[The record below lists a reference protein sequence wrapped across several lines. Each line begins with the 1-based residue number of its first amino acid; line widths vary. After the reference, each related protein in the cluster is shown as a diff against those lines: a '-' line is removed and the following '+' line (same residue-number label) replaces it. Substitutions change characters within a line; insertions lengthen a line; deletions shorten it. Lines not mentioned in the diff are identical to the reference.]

1 MLSHTVKEIL
11 EVYISMSKDTV
22 PKVVQKQIEVIYSTQ
37 VEDAQE
43 VRHFFQHL
51 KNACL
56 EILKG
61 VSLHFLPFLRFV
73 LELKKEKAHLHF
85 SIFLDPCY

>member
-22 PKVVQKQIEVIYSTQ
+22 PKVVQKQIEMIYSTQ

-51 KNACL
+51 KNACF
-56 EILKG
+56 EILKS
-61 VSLHFLPFLRFV
+61 VCLYLLPFLRCF
-73 LELKKEKAHLHF
+73 LESKKEKAHLYF
-85 SIFLDPCY
+85 PIFLDPHY